1 MFGREKRAIVVC
13 VLYLVACTFYLSSM
27 TFAQDEKII
36 ERYKLMLSRNPK
48 EGSTFDRLYQFYLEG
63 AGLDAMIADYQA
75 EAEAKP
81 SDSNIQLILGH
92 IHKRLGKDI
101 ETVNAYQR
109 AVELAPNEYYPHFA
123 LGQMFATLRQHEDAI
138 RELTKAAEL
147 SEQTHAASPEELMEI
162 YKALGRAYFSRDRV
176 DEAISA
182 WGKIPELDPEN
193 IFSRIELADLFRE
206 QELYEQAIAQ
216 HEAIIELKTDD
227 PSRVC
232 LSLRDIGNIHDEKG
246 DYERAIQSY
255 DAAMALTAPGNWLR
269 KDLQHRVIGI
279 YAADG
284 NWEGLIAHYQRKL
297 EDTPNDPELIGLL
310 ASAYIENQQLDEG
323 IATYQ
328 KAVALAPT
336 DTGIRLNLITA
347 LRSAEKLEDAATAY
361 ESLSEQQPD
370 DFGIYRELG
379 ELYLQLEDEG
389 KARATYQ
396 RMLDRD
402 PENAST
408 HLILAE
414 IYAGNDWID
423 AAVAAYQKTISLEPN
438 TLDYI
443 EYFGEFYFRQGN
455 REKTIETWNQM
466 IAGDRT
472 SAENYDRLAQL
483 LDAKNFPAEA
493 IVARR
498 KAVELAPDSYP
509 YREALARQ
517 LTENKNYDEALAEYA
532 EASKL
537 APNEFFA
544 EQMADQQIEIYRRQG
559 TLIEK
564 IEALEA
570 DLEKPGIADADAFT
584 QQKQLAKMYLK
595 LGNITYAIE
604 VLLKTKALHPD
615 DVLVNRWLAEVYD
628 QQGLRDEANAVYTH
642 LIEIDSANAREYYA
656 NIARAA
662 MSVMDFDASTDAAK
676 QAVAHSPRN
685 PEGHQMLA
693 QIAKQVGKYQTAI
706 DSLKQASR
714 LRPEATDIRSE
725 LAEVYKLS
733 GETRQAI
740 EQYWRCWELSA
751 SVNDKLA
758 FVRPLSEAYY
768 DLGRRSELEEKLKQM
783 SRTSTSIVG
792 PVVALAELYQ
802 MEGDLPNARFQ
813 LARALDRDR
822 ENPDLLAQL
831 VKVSLD
837 LGDTQEAL
845 TYQQRLVKSQPDPI
859 HQQRLGELLF
869 DTGREQEAIQ
879 AWTKLLHAKN
889 QPLEA
894 EIKLAAL
901 LIRHGLLDE
910 AVSVLN
916 RASEKITGAD
926 THIALYQLGAAL
938 VRMNEFDQ
946 AQPYFQRILDMPK
959 PSEPATQNVTA
970 SASGSSWGPPGI
982 NTRRFE
988 LPQQLVWDIQGQ
1000 SFASRSGQ
1008 QWTPKSFEEA
1018 RAGALVQ
1025 LTTIAQ
1031 QQRKLTQ
1038 LIQQFEADADA
1049 NPKNIQ
1055 NLEILVQIYTLTQN
1069 TDKAKETIDRL
1080 LAVSPNDPV
1089 YQSLRLSRLLR
1100 QDIDYETLKQYLDEI
1115 TGLTVE
1121 ARLWYTALYAG
1132 DFYRRGWK
1140 ADAEKLVTALE
1151 AAQVTNLG
1159 TGSMLVGTL
1168 AQMNRTDAAERILT
1182 QLPVP
1187 ALSTR
1192 PQNSAMGPLSP
1203 LQQQW
1208 RQYTSIYE
1216 SLVDAYVRAEHID
1229 KAVGLI
1235 WTFFERTKPYATN
1248 ARRVLSIART
1258 SRAYGGYTPLQSSY
1272 PSATTHYDQNRLE
1285 YLQRVFSQLWTAN
1298 RQDALYAKLQ
1308 TELDIAKGRDRIYP
1322 GLALSYCYWWK
1333 GQRDKAQEVL
1343 SALQKEFSD
1352 DLTLKLNTVFAAIQI
1367 GQHAKALALLEELA
1381 DVDAKNRHRYYNLTL
1396 QLAAH
1401 TGDTVA
1407 VRELV
1412 TKVLNSP
1419 IGVRELY
1426 QFSQK
1431 LQQSGLTQYAIPI
1444 ANKAATLAMAQRD
1457 PNFLIDLSQH
1467 LEDLG
1472 RGKDASRIAE
1482 LALRFA
1488 NQRDRYGRTL
1498 YAWHFQQASRMVGRS
1513 KVVREREPQL
1523 VEAVQKAPDSF
1534 QARVRLATFYESTN
1548 QLKKAADAFE
1558 AALALRPKDSMTRK
1572 RYAQMLQRSGQAKAA
1587 VTQYRALLKD
1597 NPNTL
1602 GYNYWEVM
1610 ETFFQA
1616 GEVDA
1621 LVSIAKEMIAPSVGR
1636 NFGNDFARS
1645 AARQCIESNRPKAAI
1660 ELYEKIV
1667 EAQPDQTHT
1676 YGDLASAYAA
1686 AGEPEKAIQ
1695 FLREKLETENARL
1708 IQDAYAHVQIVS
1720 KLTELYKT
1728 SGGLETWVTEYAAK
1742 LAEKPEDPALI
1753 YLVATMKIA
1762 ADDLDGA
1769 DTLVNQ
1775 LLDDPTPVNS
1785 RWISGLA
1792 DAYRSAN
1799 DRDRERRLLESAI
1812 AKIGPQD
1819 TWGLS
1824 ENYQKL
1830 GTVYARQDEK
1840 AKAQDAFRKMGTLR
1854 LLRGGGFY
1862 EKEQIAN
1869 TYMQHEMWDDAEAL
1883 FNEIINDFSAQ
1894 QWTRQQVQRQ
1904 LMEIQRRRDASTMAT
1919 RTPEKPPKFNV
1930 GMQRTLAQQHAQ
1942 RGQVKKAIDIY
1953 EQIEKV
1959 MPEDLESRAQ
1969 LATLYSRQNKH
1980 DKAVDIWKALLEADP
1995 ENTKYQDGLVD
2006 TYQDADKTD
2015 EAVELAQQYI
2025 ASDPESSVHHI
2036 RLAGLYAADDQV
2048 DAAIATY
2055 EKAIELGIG
2064 DGAAYLKLAQ
2074 LHLRKNNLDAAEKA
2088 FEEAI
2093 QHTGQEWERRNIEQ
2107 QLMSLYRRQGKLEGM
2122 LKQAEDA
2129 GTLTLEMQQERAREY
2144 RNAGELEKAVTAY
2157 KKALEMTSQSW
2168 DRGELSNE
2176 LLQVYA
2182 QLGENDSA
2190 IELYET
2196 QSQSRSMGMSIHHGP
2211 LGIKVMFGGD
2221 EARETLI
2228 NAYKNQGK
2236 LEALRVI
2243 FEGRLEK
2250 DADNPAL
2257 LEMLAEIHRNA
2268 NNHEKAAEAYQTL
2281 CKAQPSNVRSFYYA
2295 AAALHKSNQPDL
2307 AKELMKQGEVALA
2320 ANTRS
2325 QDMWFLAALA
2335 SICVEGEMYDPAI
2348 KFVEDAIAASSRYGG
2363 FSSGIGDLYG
2373 ILGKSYLGTKQY
2385 EQAANAYQ
2393 QMVNRSRH
2401 NYEREKA
2408 EAGLRRAHIEGNLY
2422 EKQIPERLQR
2432 VEENPED
2439 PDIRFDLAQ
2448 TYEWSDRVDEAIAQY
2463 EKIVELQPDTAEWH
2477 KKIGDLTRK
2486 SRQADET
2493 TRLAKASAAYE
2504 KAIELEP
2511 TSYEFY
2517 SLLAQTYVK
2526 SERFSDAEGVYRRA
2540 LDASLEERD
2549 YNRALRGI
2557 WELYADT
2564 EQNDKGIAALEELK
2578 PKMKKNA
2585 VLLELLGDAYKEAD
2599 NTEKSDAVYAEWLAI
2614 RQKEVNRTQREWDY
2628 RQLAGQLLGKG
2639 IMPEKALELAERASQ
2654 MRSDWNFALTLGHA
2668 YLAND
2673 RYEAAL
2679 EQFTRGMNSIGQQRH
2694 IIPTDMA
2701 RQFWTRI
2708 AQTGKNAKDE
2718 GRYVDIVNRLVALP
2732 SGQPTT
2738 QLYANVALAQ
2748 FYHERDLPE
2757 KAKAYMDKTA
2767 FIAENAWWIIGP
2779 FDNAD
2784 GIGYNKVYIP
2794 ETETQ
2799 LDTTAT
2805 YDRIEGQVHWKKQ
2818 ADDTFDGFIDF
2829 RKIFDENVNW
2839 NTAYAW
2845 TAVNS
2850 PDEREAQLR
2859 FGSGTQAKLWL
2870 NGEEV
2875 FTHSDVHTPVV
2886 DQDTIPITLK
2896 AGKNSILVKV
2906 CGEMYGLGFY
2916 LRLTD
2921 RDGRPFVDG
2930 VLIGD
2935 STNE

>member
-1 MFGREKRAIVVC
+1 MFQREKRAIVVC
-13 VLYLVACTFYLSSM
+13 ILYLVSCTFYFSSM

-75 EAEAKP
+75 EAEANP
-81 SDSNIQLILGH
+81 NDANTQLILGH
-92 IHKRLGKDI
+92 IHKRLGKDL
-101 ETVNAYQR
+101 ETVTAYQR
-109 AVELAPNEYYPHFA
+109 AVELTPNAYYPHFA

-147 SEQTHAASPEELMEI
+147 SEQTQAASPEELMEI
-162 YKALGRAYFSRDRV
+162 YKALGRAYFSRDRM
-176 DEAISA
+176 DAAISA
-182 WGKIPELDPEN
+182 WEKIPELDPEN

-227 PSRVC
+227 PYRIC
-232 LSLRDIGNIHDEKG
+232 LSLREIGNIHDEKG
-246 DYERAIQSY
+246 DYGDAIQSY

-269 KDLQHRVIGI
+269 RDLQHRVIGI

-297 EDTPNDPELIGLL
+297 EDTPNDPELIDLL
-310 ASAYIENQQLDEG
+310 ASAYIENQQLDDG

-347 LRSAEKLEDAATAY
+347 LRSAEKFENAAAAY
-361 ESLSEQQPD
+361 EVLSEQQPD

-379 ELYLQLEDEG
+379 ELYLQLEDEN
-389 KARATYQ
+389 RTRTTYQ
-396 RMLDRD
+396 RMLTRD
-402 PENAST
+402 PDNART

-414 IYAGNDWID
+414 IYAGNDWTDD
-423 AAVAAYQKTISLEPN
+423 AIAAYQKAISLEPN
-438 TLDYI
+438 NLDYI
-443 EYFGEFYFRQGN
+443 EYFGEFYFRQGDRQN
-455 REKTIETWNQM
+455 TVETWNQM
-466 IAGDRT
+466 IAGEN
-472 SAENYDRLAQL
+472 SVPENYDRLAQL
-483 LDAKNFPAEA
+483 LDAKDFRAEA
-493 IVARR
+493 IVASR
-498 KAVELAPDSYP
+498 KAVELAPNAYR
-509 YREALARQ
+509 YREVLARR
-517 LTENKNYDEALAEYA
+517 LTANKHYDEALTEYA
-532 EASKL
+532 EAEKL
-537 APNEFFA
+537 ALNPFFA

-559 TLIEK
+559 TLVEK
-564 IEALEA
+564 IEALETE
-570 DLEKPGIADADAFT
+570 LEKPGIATTDAFV

-615 DVLVNRWLAEVYD
+615 DVRVNRWLAGVYD
-628 QQGLRDEANAVYTH
+628 QQGLRDKADAIYTH

-656 NIARAA
+656 NIARAHLN
-662 MSVMDFDASTDAAK
+662 VMDFENATDAAK

-693 QIAKQVGKYQTAI
+693 QIAKQVGNYEIAI
-706 DSLKQASR
+706 DSLKQAIR
-714 LRPEATDIRSE
+714 LRPEATDIRSD
-725 LAEVYKLS
+725 LAEIYKLS

-758 FVRPLSEAYY
+758 FVKPLSEVYY
-768 DLGRRSELEEKLKQM
+768 DLGRRGELEEKLKRM

-845 TYQQRLVKSQPDPI
+845 AYQQRLAKSQPDPI

-894 EIKLAAL
+894 EIRLATL

-910 AVSVLN
+910 AVSVLD
-916 RASEKITGAD
+916 RAAEKITGAD
-926 THIALYQLGAAL
+926 AHIALYQLGAAL
-938 VRMNEFDQ
+938 VKMNEFDR
-946 AQPYFQRILDMPK
+946 AQPHFQRILDMP
-959 PSEPATQNVTA
+959 EPPQNATQNVTTPTTR
-970 SASGSSWGPPGI
+970 SSWGPPGI
-982 NTRRFE
+982 NTRRFD

-1008 QWTPKSFEEA
+1008 QWIPKSFEEA
-1018 RAGALVQ
+1018 RAGALVR

-1031 QQRKLTQ
+1031 QQRRLTE
-1038 LIQQFEADADA
+1038 LIQQFETEADA

-1055 NLEILVQIYTLTQN
+1055 NLETLVQIYILTQN
-1069 TDKAKETIDRL
+1069 TDRTKETIDRL
-1080 LAVSPNDPV
+1080 LAVSPKDPI
-1089 YQSLRLSRLLR
+1089 YQSLRLSRTLR
-1100 QDIDYETLKQYLDEI
+1100 RDIDYETLKKYLDEI
-1115 TGLTVE
+1115 TGLTSE
-1121 ARLWYTALYAG
+1121 ARLWYIASYAS

-1140 ADAEKLVTALE
+1140 ADAEKLVVELE
-1151 AAQVTNLG
+1151 AAEVIDVRTA
-1159 TGSMLVGTL
+1159 SMLVTAL
-1168 AQMNRTDAAERILT
+1168 TQMKRTDAAERILA

-1187 ALSTR
+1187 ALPTGPQTST
-1192 PQNSAMGPLSP
+1192 MGPPSP

-1208 RQYTSIYE
+1208 SQYRSIYE
-1216 SLVDAYVRAEHID
+1216 SLVGAYIRAEQID
-1229 KAVGLI
+1229 RAVSLL
-1235 WTFFERTKPYATN
+1235 WTFFERTKPYATT
-1248 ARRVLSIART
+1248 ARGVSSIAYA
-1258 SRAYGGYTPLQSSY
+1258 SHAYSGYTPLQSSY
-1272 PSATTHYDQNRLE
+1272 PSATTYYDQDRLE
-1285 YLQRVFSQLWTAN
+1285 YLQQVFSQLWTAN
-1298 RQDALYAKLQ
+1298 QQEALYTKLQ
-1308 TELDIAKGRDRIYP
+1308 AELDSASGRERIYP
-1322 GLALSYCYWWK
+1322 GLALSYCYWWG
-1333 GQRDKAQEVL
+1333 GQRDTSQEVL
-1343 SALQKEFSD
+1343 SALQREFSD

-1367 GQHAKALALLEELA
+1367 GQHAKAVALLEELA
-1381 DVDAKNRHRYYNLTL
+1381 DVDAKNRHQYYNLTL

-1444 ANKAATLAMAQRD
+1444 ANKATTLAMAQRD

-1482 LALRFA
+1482 RALRFA

-1498 YAWHFQQASRMVGRS
+1498 YSWHFQQASRMVGRS
-1513 KVVREREPQL
+1513 KAIREREPQL
-1523 VEAVQKAPDSF
+1523 VEAAQKDPDSF
-1534 QARVRLATFYESTN
+1534 QARVKLARFYESTN

-1558 AALALRPKDSMTRK
+1558 AALALRPEDSMTRQ

-1587 VTQYRALLKD
+1587 VTQYTILLKD

-1616 GEVDA
+1616 GEVDE

-1645 AARQCIESNRPKAAI
+1645 AARQCVESNRPEAAI

-1667 EAQPDQTHT
+1667 EVQPDQTYT
-1676 YGDLASAYAA
+1676 YRDLAAAYAA
-1686 AGEPEKAIQ
+1686 AGKPEKAIQ
-1695 FLREKLETENARL
+1695 FLREKLETENTRL
-1708 IQDAYAHVQIVS
+1708 TQDSYAHVQMVS
-1720 KLTELYKT
+1720 KLTELHKT
-1728 SGGLETWVTEYAAK
+1728 SGGLEDLVTEYEAK

-1762 ADDLDGA
+1762 VDDLEGA
-1769 DTLVNQ
+1769 DPLVRQ
-1775 LLDDPTPVNS
+1775 LIEDTASMNS
-1785 RWISGLA
+1785 RWLNSLA
-1792 DAYRSAN
+1792 DAYRSVN
-1799 DRDRERRLLESAI
+1799 DRDRERRMLESAI
-1812 AKIGPQD
+1812 PKMSPRD

-1824 ENYQKL
+1824 ESYQKL
-1830 GTVYARQDEK
+1830 GTVYTRQDEK
-1840 AKAQDAFRKMGTLR
+1840 TKAQEAFRKMGTLR
-1854 LLRGGGFY
+1854 LLQRGAFY

-1883 FNEIINDFSAQ
+1883 LNEIINDFSAQ
-1894 QWTRQQVQRQ
+1894 QWGRQQAQQQ
-1904 LMEIQRRRDASTMAT
+1904 LAEIQRRRNRSTTTPQAT
-1919 RTPEKPPKFNV
+1919 EETPKFNV

-1942 RGQVKKAIDIY
+1942 QGEVKKAIDIY
-1953 EQIEKV
+1953 EKIAKV

-1980 DKAVDIWKALLEADP
+1980 DAAVDIWEALLEADP

-2015 EAVELAQQYI
+2015 EARELAQQYI

-2036 RLAGLYAADDQV
+2036 RLAELYAADDQV
-2048 DAAIATY
+2048 DTAIDTY
-2055 EKAIELGIG
+2055 EKAIELGTG
-2064 DGAAYLKLAQ
+2064 DGEAYLKLAQ
-2074 LHLRKNNLDAAEKA
+2074 LHLRKDNLDAAEKA

-2093 QHTGQEWERRNIEQ
+2093 QHTGQEWERRNIER

-2122 LKQAEDA
+2122 LKQAEDTGA
-2129 GTLTLEMQQERAREY
+2129 LTLEMQQERAREY

-2157 KKALEMTSQSW
+2157 KKALEMTAQSW
-2168 DRGELSNE
+2168 DRSQLSNE

-2182 QLGENDSA
+2182 QLGQNDAA

-2211 LGIKVMFGGD
+2211 SGIKVMFGGD

-2236 LEALRVI
+2236 LKALRSI
-2243 FEGRLEK
+2243 FEGRLEA
-2250 DADNPAL
+2250 DADNPVL

-2268 NNHEKAAEAYQTL
+2268 DDHEKAAEAYQTL

-2295 AAALHKSNQPDL
+2295 AAALHKRNQPDL
-2307 AKELMKQGEVALA
+2307 AKKLMQQGEAALS
-2320 ANTRS
+2320 ANTRR

-2335 SICVEGEMYDPAI
+2335 SICLEGEMYDPAI
-2348 KFVEDAIAASSRYGG
+2348 KFVEDAIAVSSRYGG

-2385 EQAANAYQ
+2385 EQAADAYQ
-2393 QMVNRSRH
+2393 QMVNLSRH

-2408 EAGLRRAHIEGNLY
+2408 EAGLRRAHREGNLY
-2422 EKQIPERLQR
+2422 KKQIPEKLQR
-2432 VEENPED
+2432 VTENPED
-2439 PDIRFDLAQ
+2439 LEVRLDLAQ
-2448 TYEWSDRVDEAIAQY
+2448 TYEWSSSVDEAIAQY
-2463 EKIVELQPDTAEWH
+2463 EKIVELQPDNAEWQ

-2486 SRQADET
+2486 SRQGDEAMRFT
-2493 TRLAKASAAYE
+2493 NAVAAYK

-2511 TSYEFY
+2511 TSYQAY
-2517 SLLAQTYVK
+2517 DLLAQTYVK
-2526 SERFSDAEGVYRRA
+2526 ADRLAEAEAVYRRA
-2540 LDASLEERD
+2540 LGASLEEHD
-2549 YNRALRGI
+2549 YNGALRGI
-2557 WELYADT
+2557 WKLYADA
-2564 EQNDKGIAALEELK
+2564 EQQDTGIAVLEELK
-2578 PKMKKNA
+2578 SKVPTNA
-2585 VLLELLGDAYKEAD
+2585 VRLELLGDAYKEAD
-2599 NTEKSDAVYAEWLAI
+2599 AEKADAVYTEWLAI

-2628 RQLAGQLLGKG
+2628 RQLADQLLRKG
-2639 IMPEKALELAERASQ
+2639 IMPEKALELAERAAR
-2654 MRSDWNFALTLGHA
+2654 MRNDWNFALTLGHA
-2668 YLAND
+2668 YVAND
-2673 RYEAAL
+2673 RYEEAL
-2679 EQFTRGMNSIGQQRH
+2679 EQFTRGINGMGQRY
-2694 IIPTDMA
+2694 TVYTNMA
-2701 RQFWTRI
+2701 RQFWTRL
-2708 AQTGKNAKDE
+2708 AQVGKNAMNE
-2718 GRYVDIVNRLVALP
+2718 ERYLDIVKQLISLRSSN
-2732 SGQPTT
+2732 SETE
-2738 QLYANVALAQ
+2738 LYANVTLAQ
-2748 FYHERDLPE
+2748 FYHQRDRPE

-2767 FIAENAWWIIGP
+2767 FIAEDAWWIIGP

-2784 GIGYNKVYIP
+2784 GIGYNTVYIP

-2799 LDTTAT
+2799 FDTTAK
-2805 YDRIEGQVHWKKQ
+2805 YDGIEGQVHWKKQ
-2818 ADDTFDGFIDF
+2818 TDDTFDGFIDF
-2829 RKIFDENVNW
+2829 RNIFDENVNW

-2845 TAVNS
+2845 TVVNS
-2850 PDEREAQLR
+2850 PDKREVQLR

-2875 FTHSDVHTPVV
+2875 FTHSEAHTPAM
-2886 DQDTIPITLK
+2886 DQDTIPVILK
-2896 AGKNSILVKV
+2896 AGENSILVKV
-2906 CGEMYGLGFY
+2906 CSEMYGLGFY

-2921 RDGRPFVDG
+2921 SDGKPFADE

-2935 STNE
+2935 STSE

>member
-1 MFGREKRAIVVC
+1 MFQREKGAIVVC
-13 VLYLVACTFYLSSM
+13 ILYLVSCTFYFSAM
-27 TFAQDEKII
+27 AFAQDEKII

-81 SDSNIQLILGH
+81 NDASTQLILGH
-92 IHKRLGKDI
+92 IYKRLGKDL
-101 ETVNAYQR
+101 ETVTAYQR
-109 AVELAPNEYYPHFA
+109 AVELTPNAYYPHFA
-123 LGQMFATLRQHEDAI
+123 VGQMFATLRQHENAI

-147 SEQTHAASPEELMEI
+147 SEQTQAASPEELMEI

-176 DEAISA
+176 DAAISA
-182 WGKIPELDPEN
+182 WKKIPELDPEN

-206 QELYEQAIAQ
+206 QELYGQAIAQ
-216 HEAIIELKTDD
+216 HEAIIGLKTND
-227 PSRVC
+227 PYRVC
-232 LSLRDIGNIHDEKG
+232 LSLREIGNTHNEKG
-246 DYERAIQSY
+246 DYADAIQSY

-284 NWEGLIAHYQRKL
+284 NWDGLIAHYQKKL
-297 EDTPNDPELIGLL
+297 EDTPNDPELIDLL
-310 ASAYIENQQLDEG
+310 AAAYIENQQLDEG

-328 KAVALAPT
+328 QAVELAPT

-347 LRSAEKLEDAATAY
+347 LRNAEKFEEAAAAY
-361 ESLSEQQPD
+361 ETLSEQQPD

-379 ELYLQLEDEG
+379 ELYLQLKDENR
-389 KARATYQ
+389 ARATYQ
-396 RMLDRD
+396 RMLTRNPD
-402 PENAST
+402 NART

-423 AAVAAYQKTISLEPN
+423 DAIAAYQKAIALEPN
-438 TLDYI
+438 NLDYI
-443 EYFGEFYFRQGN
+443 EYFGEFYFRHADRQN
-455 REKTIETWNQM
+455 TVKTWNQM
-466 IAGDRT
+466 VAGEK
-472 SAENYDRLAQL
+472 SVPENYDRLAQL
-483 LDAKNFPAEA
+483 LDAKDFRAEA
-493 IVARR
+493 IVASR
-498 KAVELAPDSYP
+498 KAVELAPDSYR
-509 YREALARQ
+509 YREALARR
-517 LTENKNYDEALAEYA
+517 LTANKHYDEALTEYA
-532 EASKL
+532 EAEKL
-537 APNEFFA
+537 APNPFFA
-544 EQMADQQIEIYRRQG
+544 EQMADQQIEIYRRQR
-559 TLIEK
+559 TLVEK
-564 IEALEA
+564 IEALET
-570 DLEKPGIADADAFT
+570 DLEKPGITATDAFA

-615 DVLVNRWLAEVYD
+615 DVLINRWLAGVYD
-628 QQGLRDEANAVYTH
+628 QQGLRAEADTIYTH

-662 MSVMDFDASTDAAK
+662 MNVMDFENATDAAK

-693 QIAKQVGKYQTAI
+693 QIAKQVGSYEIAI
-706 DSLKQASR
+706 DSLKQAIR

-725 LAEVYKLS
+725 LAEIYKLS

-758 FVRPLSEAYY
+758 FVKPLSEAYY
-768 DLGRRSELEEKLKQM
+768 DLGRRDELEEKLKRM

-822 ENPDLLAQL
+822 ENSDLLAQL

-845 TYQQRLVKSQPDPI
+845 TYQQRLAKVQPDPN

-894 EIKLAAL
+894 EIRLATL

-910 AVSVLN
+910 AVSVLD
-916 RASEKITGAD
+916 RAAEKITGAD
-926 THIALYQLGAAL
+926 AHIARYQLGATL
-938 VRMNEFDQ
+938 VKMNEFDR
-946 AQPYFQRILDMPK
+946 ARPHFQRILDMP
-959 PSEPATQNVTA
+959 EPPQNAIQNVTTRTTR
-970 SASGSSWGPPGI
+970 SSGGPPGI
-982 NTRRFE
+982 NTRRFA

-1000 SFASRSGQ
+1000 SFAPRSGQ
-1008 QWTPKSFEEA
+1008 QWIPKNFEEA

-1031 QQRKLTQ
+1031 QQRRLTE
-1038 LIQQFEADADA
+1038 LIQQFEAEADT

-1055 NLEILVQIYTLTQN
+1055 NLETLVQIYILTQN
-1069 TDKAKETIDRL
+1069 TDKTKETIDRL
-1080 LAVSPNDPV
+1080 LAVSPKDPI
-1089 YQSLRLSRLLR
+1089 YQSLRLSRTLR
-1100 QDIDYETLKQYLDEI
+1100 RDIDYETLKKYLDAI
-1115 TGLTVE
+1115 TGLTSD
-1121 ARLWYTALYAG
+1121 ARLYYIASYAS

-1140 ADAEKLVTALE
+1140 ADAEKLVIELE
-1151 AAQVTNLG
+1151 AAEVTDIG
-1159 TGSMLVGTL
+1159 TASMLVTAL
-1168 AQMNRTDAAERILT
+1168 TQMKRTDAAERILA

-1187 ALSTR
+1187 ATLPTGPQTST
-1192 PQNSAMGPLSP
+1192 MGPPSHT
-1203 LQQQW
+1203 QQW
-1208 RQYTSIYE
+1208 SQYRNIYK
-1216 SLVDAYVRAEHID
+1216 SLVSTYVRAEQID
-1229 KAVGLI
+1229 KALALL
-1235 WTFFERTKPYATN
+1235 WTFFERTKPYATT
-1248 ARRVLSIART
+1248 ARRISRIAYASYT
-1258 SRAYGGYTPLQSSY
+1258 YSGYTPLQSSY
-1272 PSATTHYDQNRLE
+1272 PSATTYYDQNRLE
-1285 YLQRVFSQLWTAN
+1285 YLQQVFSQLWTADQ
-1298 RQDALYAKLQ
+1298 QDALYAKLQ
-1308 TELDIAKGRDRIYP
+1308 AELDSASGRDRIYP
-1322 GLALSYCYWWK
+1322 GLALSYCYWWA
-1333 GQRDKAQEVL
+1333 GQRDTSQEVL
-1343 SALQKEFSD
+1343 SALQQAFPD

-1367 GQHAKALALLEELA
+1367 GRHAKAVTLLEELA

-1407 VRELV
+1407 VRELI

-1444 ANKAATLAMAQRD
+1444 ANKATTLAMAQRD
-1457 PNFLIDLSQH
+1457 PNFLIELSQH
-1467 LEDLG
+1467 LEELG

-1482 LALRFA
+1482 RALRFA
-1488 NQRDRYGRTL
+1488 NQRDRYGQTL
-1498 YAWHFQQASRMVGRS
+1498 YSWRFQQASRMVGRS
-1513 KVVREREPQL
+1513 KAVREREPQL
-1523 VEAVQKAPDSF
+1523 IEAVQKDPDSF
-1534 QARVRLATFYESTN
+1534 QARVKLARFYESTN
-1548 QLKKAADAFE
+1548 QLRKAADTFE
-1558 AALALRPKDSMTRK
+1558 AALALRPEDSMTRQ

-1587 VTQYRALLKD
+1587 VTQYSILLKD

-1616 GEVDA
+1616 DKVDE
-1621 LVSIAKEMIAPSVGR
+1621 LVSIAKGMIAPAVGR
-1636 NFGNDFARS
+1636 NFGSDFARN
-1645 AARQCIESNRPKAAI
+1645 AARQCVENNRPEAAV

-1667 EAQPDQTHT
+1667 EVQPDQTYT
-1676 YGDLASAYAA
+1676 YHDLASAYAA
-1686 AGEPEKAIQ
+1686 AGEPEKAIR
-1695 FLREKLETENARL
+1695 FLREKLETEYAKL
-1708 IQDAYAHVQIVS
+1708 TQDSYAQVQMVS
-1720 KLTELYKT
+1720 KLTELHKT
-1728 SGGLETWVTEYAAK
+1728 SGGLEDLVTEYEAK

-1753 YLVATMKIA
+1753 YLVAAMKIA
-1762 ADDLDGA
+1762 AGNLEGA
-1769 DTLVNQ
+1769 DPLVSQ
-1775 LLDDPTPVNS
+1775 LIDDTGAINTGWVNS
-1785 RWISGLA
+1785 LA

-1799 DRDRERRLLESAI
+1799 DRDRERRMLESAI
-1812 AKIGPQD
+1812 AKMHLQQ
-1819 TWGLS
+1819 TWELS
-1824 ENYQKL
+1824 ESYQKL

-1854 LLRGGGFY
+1854 LLQRGAFY

-1883 FNEIINDFSAQ
+1883 LNEIINDFSAQ
-1894 QWTRQQVQRQ
+1894 QWGRQQAQQQ
-1904 LMEIQRRRDASTMAT
+1904 LAEIQRRRNRSTT
-1919 RTPEKPPKFNV
+1919 TPQTTEETPKFNV

-1942 RGQVKKAIDIY
+1942 QGEVKKAIDIY
-1953 EQIEKV
+1953 EKIAKV

-1980 DKAVDIWKALLEADP
+1980 DAAVDIWEALLEADP

-2015 EAVELAQQYI
+2015 EALGIAQQYI

-2036 RLAGLYAADDQV
+2036 RLAELYAANDEV
-2048 DAAIATY
+2048 DTAIDTY
-2055 EKAIELGIG
+2055 EKAIELGTG
-2064 DGAAYLKLAQ
+2064 DGDAYLKLAQ
-2074 LHLRKNNLDAAEKA
+2074 LHLRKDNLDAAEKA

-2093 QHTGQEWERRNIEQ
+2093 QHTGQEWERRNIER

-2122 LKQAEDA
+2122 LKQAEDTGA
-2129 GTLTLEMQQERAREY
+2129 LTLEMQQERAREY
-2144 RNAGELEKAVTAY
+2144 RNAGELGKAVAAY
-2157 KKALEMTSQSW
+2157 KKALEMTAQSW
-2168 DRGELSNE
+2168 DRGQLSNE
-2176 LLQVYA
+2176 LLRVYA
-2182 QLGENDSA
+2182 QLGQNDAA

-2196 QSQSRSMGMSIHHGP
+2196 QTQSRSMGMSIHHGP
-2211 LGIKVMFGGD
+2211 SGIKVMFGGD
-2221 EARETLI
+2221 EAREILI

-2236 LEALRVI
+2236 LEALRGI

-2250 DADNPAL
+2250 DSDNPVL
-2257 LEMLAEIHRNA
+2257 LEILAEIHRNA
-2268 NNHEKAAEAYQTL
+2268 DNHEKTAEAYQTL

-2295 AAALHKSNQPDL
+2295 AAALHKINRPDL
-2307 AKELMKQGEVALA
+2307 AKELMQQGETALS
-2320 ANTRS
+2320 ANTRR

-2335 SICVEGEMYDPAI
+2335 SICLEGEMYDPAI

-2393 QMVNRSRH
+2393 QMVNLSRH

-2408 EAGLRRAHIEGNLY
+2408 EAGLRRAHREGNLY
-2422 EKQIPERLQR
+2422 EKQIPEKLQR
-2432 VEENPED
+2432 LTEDPED
-2439 PDIRFDLAQ
+2439 LEVRLDLAQ
-2448 TYEWSDRVDEAIAQY
+2448 TYEWSDGVDAAIAQY
-2463 EKIVELQPDTAEWH
+2463 EKIVELQPDNAEWH

-2486 SRQADET
+2486 SRLGDEA
-2493 TRLAKASAAYE
+2493 TRFTKAVAAYE

-2511 TSYEFY
+2511 TSYQSY
-2517 SLLAQTYVK
+2517 AQLAETYVK
-2526 SERFSDAEGVYRRA
+2526 RDRLSEAEAVYRRA
-2540 LDASLEERD
+2540 LEASLEEHD
-2549 YNRALRGI
+2549 YNGALRGI
-2557 WELYADT
+2557 WKLYDDA
-2564 EQNDKGIAALEELK
+2564 EQQETGIAVLEELRSK
-2578 PKMKKNA
+2578 VPTNA
-2585 VLLELLGDAYKEAD
+2585 LRLELLGDAYKEAD
-2599 NTEKSDAVYAEWLAI
+2599 AAEKADAVYAEWLVI
-2614 RQKEVNRTQREWDY
+2614 RQKEVNRTQRGWDY
-2628 RQLAGQLLGKG
+2628 RRLADQLLRKA

-2654 MRSDWNFALTLGHA
+2654 MQSDWNFALTLGHA
-2668 YLAND
+2668 YVAND
-2673 RYEAAL
+2673 RYEEAL
-2679 EQFTRGMNSIGQQRH
+2679 EQFTRGMNGMGQRY
-2694 IIPTDMA
+2694 TVYTNMA
-2701 RQFWTRI
+2701 RQFWTRL
-2708 AQTGKNAKDE
+2708 AQVGKNATDE
-2718 GRYVDIVNRLVALP
+2718 ARYIDMVKQLISLP
-2732 SGQPTT
+2732 SSNSEAE
-2738 QLYANVALAQ
+2738 LYANVTLAQ
-2748 FYHERDLPE
+2748 FYHARDLPE

-2767 FIAENAWWIIGP
+2767 FIAEEAWWIIGP

-2784 GIGYNKVYIP
+2784 GIGYNNVYIP

-2799 LDTTAT
+2799 VDTTAE
-2805 YDRIEGQVHWKKQ
+2805 YDAIEGQVHWKKQ
-2818 ADDTFDGFIDF
+2818 TDDTFDGFVDF
-2829 RKIFDENVNW
+2829 RNIFDESVNW

-2845 TAVNS
+2845 TVVNV
-2850 PDEREAQLR
+2850 PDKREAQLR

-2875 FTHSDVHTPVV
+2875 FTHSDVHTPAM
-2886 DQDTIPITLK
+2886 DQDTIPVTLK

-2906 CGEMYGLGFY
+2906 CSEMSGLGFY

-2921 RDGRPFVDG
+2921 SDGKPFADE
-2930 VLIGD
+2930 VLSGD
-2935 STNE
+2935 STND